1 MSQIK
6 SRIRGVNN
14 ITWPKLQLVSGGV
27 GPKVHALYH
36 CPRLLLHKYVLNGR
50 IKKAEYVP

>member
-6 SRIRGVNN
+6 PRIRGVNN